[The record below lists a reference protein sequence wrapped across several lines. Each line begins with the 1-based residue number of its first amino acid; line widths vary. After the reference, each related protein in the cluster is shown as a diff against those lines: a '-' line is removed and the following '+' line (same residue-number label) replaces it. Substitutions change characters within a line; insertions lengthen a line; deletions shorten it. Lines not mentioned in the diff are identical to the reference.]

1 MAVAETTQTATAAT
15 GTPPAAES
23 SIREGF
29 RRGLPIAFPTAA
41 LGVSF
46 GVLAKPLMGAVAPVV
61 MSTFVFAGGAQFAA
75 LSVLQAAG
83 TAGAAIAAGVL
94 MNTRFVPMSL
104 AATPSLRGR
113 KLRRAAEAQ
122 SVVDAPFVMAA
133 RGDGS
138 FDRGVMIGAT
148 LVSGIAWVSGT
159 IVGVV
164 VGNVIAD
171 PSTLGLDAIFP
182 GFYLLLLAEEL
193 RRPHARLVVVVA
205 GAVALSLMTFAPP
218 GVAVIAA
225 SAAALIG
232 LRR

>member
-1 MAVAETTQTATAAT
+1 MSVAETTEVGGAATAQAPVAQST
-15 GTPPAAES
+15 
-23 SIREGF
+23 IRDGF

-46 GVLAKPLMGAVAPVV
+46 GVLAKPVMGSVAPIV

-94 MNTRFVPMSL
+94 MNARFVPMSL

-113 KLRRAAEAQ
+113 KARRAAEAQ

-159 IVGVV
+159 IVGVLA
-164 VGNVIAD
+164 GTAIAD
-171 PSTLGLDAIFP
+171 PSTFGLDAIFP
-182 GFYLLLLAEEL
+182 AFYLLLLAEEF
-193 RRPHARLVVVVA
+193 RRPRAPAVVAVA
-205 GAVALSLMTFAPP
+205 GAVALGLMTFAPP
-218 GVAVIAA
+218 GVPVIAA

>member
-1 MAVAETTQTATAAT
+1 MAVAETIETADAA
-15 GTPPAAES
+15 PAHAPAAES
-23 SIREGF
+23 TIRAGF

-46 GVLAKPLMGAVAPVV
+46 GVLAKPVMGSVAPIV

-94 MNTRFVPMSL
+94 MNARFVPMSL

-113 KLRRAAEAQ
+113 KARRAAEAQ

-159 IVGVV
+159 IVGVLA
-164 VGNVIAD
+164 GNAIAD

-182 GFYLLLLAEEL
+182 AFYLLLLAEEF
-193 RRPHARLVVVVA
+193 RRPRAPVVVA
-205 GAVALSLMTFAPP
+205 IAGVVALGLMTFAPP
-218 GVAVIAA
+218 GVPVIAA